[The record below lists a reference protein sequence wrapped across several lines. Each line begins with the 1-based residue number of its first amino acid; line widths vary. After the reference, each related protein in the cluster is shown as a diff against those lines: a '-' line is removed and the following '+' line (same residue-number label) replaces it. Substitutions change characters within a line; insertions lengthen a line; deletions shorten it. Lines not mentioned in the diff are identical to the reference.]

1 MGLRFF
7 FRGLGFKRFMG
18 SGFWGVGVQ
27 GLGSG
32 RRLGFEF
39 RKVFWKRGVQDTAG
53 ACGNLEL
60 NRLRTCLAF

>member
-1 MGLRFF
+1 
-7 FRGLGFKRFMG
+7 MG